1 MLRIL
6 LFVGFILLWV
16 LMPVFSRANAVDN
29 VSLGIANYIPI
40 QGSNI
45 KNGDIISFSN
55 KGYFLS
61 SKPYD
66 PFIIGVVITNPAVSL
81 SLVNGGKNNYPVA
94 TSGNIEVNVNSS
106 NGNIRSGDLI
116 TTSSIP
122 GVGMRA
128 TKTGYV
134 IGSATS
140 SYSSKNPK
148 EVGKVNISLNLHYAY
163 LASPVLSNLK
173 DIFNLSILAT
183 YETPSA
189 VFKYFV
195 AGIVI
200 ILAALFGF
208 LSFGRTANK
217 GIEALGRNP
226 LAGKMIELG
235 IVLNVLIALGIL
247 GTGLIVAIVIIRL

>member
-1 MLRIL
+1 MRRIL
-6 LFVGFILLWV
+6 LFVGSILLWV
-16 LMPVFSRANAVDN
+16 LLPIYQQVYAVDN

-61 SKPYD
+61 NKPYD

-94 TSGNIEVNVNSS
+94 TSGNIEVSVTSA
-106 NGNIRSGDLI
+106 NGNIKSGDLI

-140 SYSSKNPK
+140 SYNSKNPK
-148 EVGKVNISLNLHYAY
+148 EIGKVNISLNLHYAY

-173 DIFNLSILAT
+173 DIFNLSVLAT

-200 ILAALFGF
+200 VLAALFGF
-208 LSFGRTANK
+208 LSFGRTANN

-235 IVLNVLIALGIL
+235 IFLNVLIALGIL
-247 GTGLIVAIVIIRL
+247 GTGLVVAIIIIRL